1 MPWVPADESHDGMTS
16 PAAFTASFADFRLVK
31 GRKVAQIVV
40 EVPIEAAD
48 HALEVLGGVPRPDA
62 ERHVAVARIQIP
74 PGATRNAANGS
85 AAADH
90 PPPPERS
97 AAPGGTK
104 REKTLPEKVGMRC
117 NDVVFLEWLYSH
129 GQIKRALDATEAA
142 HFVRTTCGVRSRA
155 DIQPGTSAADKWL
168 ALETRFLEET
178 GQMAERR

>member
-1 MPWVPADESHDGMTS
+1 MT
-16 PAAFTASFADFRLVK
+16 AAFTASFADFRLVK

-62 ERHVAVARIQIP
+62 ERHVAVARLQIP
-74 PGATRNAANGS
+74 PGATTGAAIGS

-97 AAPGGTK
+97 AAPGGAK

-117 NDVVFLEWLYSH
+117 NDIAFQVWLGKWSGIGDVDVAGYVRGECGVKSRSEILP
-129 GQIKRALDATEAA
+129 GTEAA
-142 HFVRTTCGVRSRA
+142 K
-155 DIQPGTSAADKWL
+155 KWL
-168 ALETRFLEET
+168 ALETAFLESI
-178 GQMAERR
+178 GQMAERRR

>member
-1 MPWVPADESHDGMTS
+1 MTA
-16 PAAFTASFADFRLVK
+16 AAFTASFADFRLVK

-74 PGATRNAANGS
+74 LGADEVAADGS

-90 PPPPERS
+90 PPPSERS

-104 REKTLPEKVGMRC
+104 RERTLPEKVGMRC
-117 NDVVFLEWLYSH
+117 AD
-129 GQIKRALDATEAA
+129 KRFQAWIAGYVGWPGAATSAEETAGA
-142 HFVRTTCGVRSRA
+142 VRGWCRVKSRA
-155 DIQPGTSAADKWL
+155 EILPGTDAAAAWL
-168 ALETRFLEET
+168 KLETQFLAES

>member
-1 MPWVPADESHDGMTS
+1 MTA
-16 PAAFTASFADFRLVK
+16 AAFTASFADFRLVK

-74 PGATRNAANGS
+74 LGADEVAADGS

-90 PPPPERS
+90 PPPSERS

-104 REKTLPEKVGMRC
+104 RERTLPEKVGMRC
-117 NDVVFLEWLYSH
+117 NDPVFAAWVGETRTGS
-129 GQIKRALDATEAA
+129 ADADAVA
-142 HFVRTTCGVRSRA
+142 DWVRFKCGVNSRKE
-155 DIQPGTSAADKWL
+155 ILPGTLAAEKWL
-168 ALETRFLEET
+168 ALETAFLESA